1 MEITSSTT
9 LKLISVVYSL
19 TQESPLRRVSKNE
32 LKAAVREVNNL
43 KCWDNQREC
52 LLGVLGHLESAYSQ
66 FEPGNILAVI
76 FGGEDAMLWDQRTYK
91 NSICMTIAIIH
102 YVLGNVDC
110 AKVWLTEEL
119 SDKGWVEMPDC
130 SLELLG
136 FNKIEDFF
144 NAIYHDHGRTY
155 HQLKG
160 SIDYNNGWANKEE
173 TDGPGTGGSLD
184 FF

>member
-43 KCWDNQREC
+43 KYWDNQREC
-52 LLGVLGHLESAYSQ
+52 LNGVLGHLESAYSQ
-66 FEPGNILAVI
+66 FEPGNILTVF
-76 FGGEDAMLWDQRTYK
+76 FGDEDAMLWDQRTYK

-102 YVLGNVDC
+102 FVLGNVNR
-110 AKVWLTEEL
+110 AKVWLSEEL
-119 SDKGWVEMPDC
+119 SEKGWVEMPVS

-144 NAIYHDHGRTY
+144 NAIFQDNGKEYKRLTDAIKYNRDEINNSRSVGF
-155 HQLKG
+155 G
-160 SIDYNNGWANKEE
+160 SGGDFDY
-173 TDGPGTGGSLD
+173 
-184 FF
+184 